1 MKILYHHRILSKDG
15 QNVHIEELIRAL
27 KARGHELVVVG
38 PAAARTST
46 FGADAGL
53 VAILKK
59 RIPKGIYEL
68 LELAYALVAFAKL
81 TSAYFKHQPDCLY
94 ERYNLLSPAGVWL
107 RRLFGIPMLS
117 EVNAPIAD
125 ERARYDGLALK
136 GLARWS
142 ERFVWRG
149 ADYALPVTRVL
160 AQHVRDAGVPESKIV
175 IVPNGIDL
183 KKYAALPDRAAAKDR
198 LKVSGRV
205 VLGFTG
211 FIRGWHGV
219 DRVIDYVAR
228 EGAANNLHFIVVGEG
243 PAKGDLEA
251 RVQAL
256 GIGDR
261 VTFAGLVGRD
271 DIPGYLAAFD
281 IALQP
286 DAVPYSSPLKLFEYM
301 AAGCAIV
308 APDQPNIREVL
319 VANRSALLFT
329 PKNPVDFE
337 RAVTELCRKPEL
349 RTRLGKEARTAIVSH
364 GLTWDENARRVE
376 SLFEGLLAPRARPKA
391 QRQAH

>member
-27 KARGHELVVVG
+27 KDRGHEIVLVA
-38 PAAARTST
+38 PAAAKTST

-53 VAILKK
+53 VATLKR
-59 RIPKGIYEL
+59 RIPKALYEL
-68 LELAYALVAFAKL
+68 MELAYALVAFVKL
-81 TSAYFKHQPDCLY
+81 CAAYLRHQPDCLY

-117 EVNAPIAD
+117 EVNAPIAE
-125 ERARYDGLALK
+125 ERARYNGLALK
-136 GLARWS
+136 GLASWS

-160 AQHVRDAGVPESKIV
+160 AQQVRDAGVPDSRIV
-175 IVPNGIDL
+175 VVPNGIDL
-183 KKYAALPDRAAAKDR
+183 KRYAALPDRATAKDR
-198 LKVSGRV
+198 LGVSGRL
-205 VLGFTG
+205 VLGFAG

-219 DRVIDYVAR
+219 DRVIEYVAR
-228 EGAANNLHFIVVGEG
+228 EGAANDLHFIVVGEG

-251 RVQAL
+251 RVRAL
-256 GIGDR
+256 GIDDR

-271 DIPGYLAAFD
+271 DIPSYLAAFD

-319 VANRSALLFT
+319 IPGRSALLFT

-337 RAVTELCRKPEL
+337 RAVTELCRNPESRAL
-349 RTRLGKEARTAIVSH
+349 LGKEARAAIISQ

-376 SLFEGLLAPRARPKA
+376 TLFHGLLAPGARPKP
-391 QRQAH
+391 QRQTP